1 MTNYK
6 LEFRHRPECSESIQE
21 KHSRFLAQL
30 AGLGAPWSL
39 GNTIELPD
47 IEDELVVS
55 VSLDKLLPSG
65 VKGRISYALRN
76 PKYLEDDAQFD
87 DALFIEFAGGKV
99 DCLDLIKRVF
109 PQYIKAFGAYRA
121 ALHDWSVTRS
131 DWPMVVAACEAT
143 KKDVNGREGVFR
155 IHAANYF
162 DRELCSRAFGK
173 SPKQVVDCLNNH
185 VDSVSELDDGV
196 LIVVRYS
203 PMSTN
208 ELTQVS
214 QRLKEILS

>member
-65 VKGRISYALRN
+65 VKGRNSYALRN

-143 KKDVNGREGVFR
+143 KKDVNGRDGVFR